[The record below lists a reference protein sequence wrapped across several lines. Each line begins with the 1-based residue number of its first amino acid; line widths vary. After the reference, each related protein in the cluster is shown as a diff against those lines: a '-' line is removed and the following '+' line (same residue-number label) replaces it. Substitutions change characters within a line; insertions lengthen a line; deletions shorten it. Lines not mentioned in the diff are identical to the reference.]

1 MNMIKSF
8 LNREEIKELTSEL
21 RGLEF
26 KLESMEGKLAHSI
39 DYKNRCKYNIENEIW
54 QNHSQSDFD
63 KVMNT
68 CQKEVDLDE
77 EEISELKKEISLVK
91 SKLKNLGFDVK
102 K

>member
-1 MNMIKSF
+1 MNLIKIF
-8 LNREEIKELTSEL
+8 FNRKEIKELTSLL
-21 RGLEF
+21 RGLELR
-26 KLESMEGKLAHSI
+26 LESMKGKLAHSI
-39 DYKNRCKYNIENEIW
+39 DLRNRSEYNIENKIW

-77 EEISELKKEISLVK
+77 EEISKLKKEISLVK
-91 SKLKNLGFDVK
+91 ARLKNLGFDVK